1 MMHIYVSGRVQ
12 GIGFRAWARQQAMR
26 ANLSGWVRNRRD
38 GRVEIWADGTPEDER
53 RFLLL
58 CHRGPMLARVDK
70 VEPVSAPNAP
80 LPPVAAEHFT
90 IQATA

>member
-12 GIGFRAWARQQAMR
+12 GIGFRAWACRKA
-26 ANLSGWVRNRRD
+26 AESNLSGWVRNRRD
-38 GRVEIWADGTPEDER
+38 GRVELLADGDAGDVR

-58 CHRGPMLARVDK
+58 CRQGPMLACVDK

-80 LPPVAAEHFT
+80 LPPVAAGHFT
-90 IQATA
+90 IQATI